1 MRALKTI
8 VVVLGA
14 LIIAAF
20 GLLVYGLSQN
30 WQRAARP
37 MATTAPGPAA
47 APGAV
52 AGAPAAVKTW
62 GRASLGLPADS
73 HIQSVTPAG
82 NLVVVHV
89 VAGRDERLVVL
100 DPATGAVVGTFG
112 VTDKP

>member
-1 MRALKTI
+1 MRAIKTI

-30 WQRAARP
+30 WQRATR
-37 MATTAPGPAA
+37 PAA
-47 APGAV
+47 TAAPPSAPRV
-52 AGAPAAVKTW
+52 AAPAKTW

-89 VAGRDERLVVL
+89 VAGSDERLVVL
-100 DPATGAVVGTFG
+100 DPATGTVVGTFTVAG
-112 VTDKP
+112 TP